1 LELSFQIYSR
11 HLLCLCVK
19 HCGVQVEADIERC
32 QEFLR
37 LHRAAAGA
45 RPRAPLLLAHH
56 RRLSQL
62 LCTSQ
67 PCTGRRP
74 VCPAQSSSPAP
85 ASAARLRSPWLS
97 TPWPA
102 AAGSPAGADLA
113 PAPAP
118 ERGAGHTPEPVYGV
132 QEPRG
137 SAAEP
142 DTPQDG
148 SPLARLTAEAP
159 GGWASAHRPSHGCVL
174 AGAAGLGLGLG
185 LGRGAPAADLL
196 EPPSTAPSEAGDLA
210 ALGPGFDRGPARASE
225 QALRSPAYAPA
236 ASRPAGG
243 ASLGPEDTL
252 AMASAALIGMESAGE
267 AAGPEELREASPRPG
282 ARDVGSSDAGGAEP
296 YSCAASEAS
305 TLARRS
311 SPARRGASAA
321 GCRWL
326 SPAAPPAAPAGGGP
340 DHLADPAEDP
350 GPSRMRRRL
359 SPMEP
364 LAAPAGAGGAGISVG
379 VRGLSLLVDALAAPA
394 GAGPIEVDT
403 SLLYSAGSAPCSAP
417 ASAPQS
423 PRSGPGSAPGSPLP
437 GPVLPSPALEAAL
450 ASPCESPCSSGRDL
464 RAGSDGAAN
473 GALLP
478 RAAERP
484 AGAPAAASGTLH
496 AAWLA
501 HLGARRR
508 AAHAGPAH
516 ALACGSGTPPAERP
530 LRPGHGDA
538 WVAAAGPCARGQA
551 ASSAPGANQESG
563 EGRRQ
568 RAVAKQASQEGDAR
582 CRAGGRPRLL
592 GAPPRSVSAPRERLT
607 CLQIPQ
613 AHDGATGPEV
623 ALRRVPASPARA
635 RRAPA
640 RDEALWAGLFP
651 APHPGSPAE
660 RGQLRTGSAAA
671 RPRPGPGSEAA
682 RAARLAALA
691 RPRTSAWAAAAAV
704 RRQGDAE
711 ALAECSFAPRTGRPP
726 AARPGGL
733 PAAERLLL
741 QAASRAQQARSPRSA
756 PVLGGRSHDRRQG
769 LHLRSHAGTS
779 GASVDAR
786 CSPCPCRQLRHR
798 LQWVQPSF
806 SVGVLDL
813 REDLWKKPICAAAV
827 GARARGA
834 GAPRAGRVHVRAAA
848 DRARGRGRLHAAAAA
863 PGRAAARQA
872 VRPARRG
879 VAGQPR
885 RRMPLLIRSSAWAGC
900 SGAPRVARRGG
911 QPAAMVHAAAAQR
924 AAPKRGCG
932 APRGVPRLTRGCCS
946 GASGAAQRAVQRIQ
960 RPTPPGT
967 CDRSRGRR
975 HAAASGRRRHGMPVD
990 AEARGVQGA
999 ERPPRTERASRRP
1012 SAHP

>member
-1 LELSFQIYSR
+1 MEVIVRSLSEVGRFGAVLTKYIPDTCCAYVSSTPAFRLRRTLSAARSSCACTALQLVRASGR
-11 HLLCLCVK
+11 PCCVP
-19 HCGVQVEADIERC
+19 V
-32 QEFLR
+32 
-37 LHRAAAGA
+37 
-45 RPRAPLLLAHH
+45 AHH
-56 RRLSQL
+56 RRRSRL

-97 TPWPA
+97 VPWPA

-118 ERGAGHTPEPVYGV
+118 ERGAGHNPEPVCGV
-132 QEPRG
+132 QESRG
-137 SAAEP
+137 PGAEP

-159 GGWASAHRPSHGCVL
+159 GGWASAHRPSHGSVL

-185 LGRGAPAADLL
+185 LGQGAPAADLL

-225 QALRSPAYAPA
+225 QAPRSPACAPA

-243 ASLGPEDTL
+243 AALGPEDTL

-267 AAGPEELREASPRPG
+267 AAGPEGLRGASPRPG
-282 ARDVGSSDAGGAEP
+282 ARDAGTSDAGAAEP

-305 TLARRS
+305 TLAPRS

-321 GCRWL
+321 GCGWL

-340 DHLADPAEDP
+340 DHLADPAEHP
-350 GPSRMRRRL
+350 SPSRMRRRL

-364 LAAPAGAGGAGISVG
+364 LAAPAGAGGAGFSLG
-379 VRGLSLLVDALAAPA
+379 VRGLSSLVDALAAPV

-417 ASAPQS
+417 CSAPASAPQS
-423 PRSGPGSAPGSPLP
+423 PRSGLGSAPGSPLP
-437 GPVLPSPALEAAL
+437 GPVLSSPALEAAL
-450 ASPCESPCSSGRDL
+450 ASPCESPCSSGREL

-508 AAHAGPAH
+508 PAHAGPAN
-516 ALACGSGTPPAERP
+516 APACGSGTPPAERV

-538 WVAAAGPCARGQA
+538 WAAAAGPCARGQA
-551 ASSAPGANQESG
+551 ASSAPGADQESG

-568 RAVAKQASQEGDAR
+568 RAVAKQASHEGDALF
-582 CRAGGRPRLL
+582 RAGGRPRLL
-592 GAPPRSVSAPRERLT
+592 GAPPPSVSAPRERLT
-607 CLQIPQ
+607 CQQCPQ
-613 AHDGATGPEV
+613 AHDGATRPEV
-623 ALRRVPASPARA
+623 ALRRANASPARA
-635 RRAPA
+635 RRAPGS
-640 RDEALWAGLFP
+640 DEALWAGLFP
-651 APHPGSPAE
+651 APHPDSPAE
-660 RGQLRTGSAAA
+660 RGRLCAGGAAA
-671 RPRPGPGSEAA
+671 RPRPGSGSEAA

-741 QAASRAQQARSPRSA
+741 QAASRAQQTRSPLST
-756 PVLGGRSHDRRQG
+756 PVLW
-769 LHLRSHAGTS
+769 GT
-779 GASVDAR
+779 R
-786 CSPCPCRQLRHR
+786 P
-798 LQWVQPSF
+798 
-806 SVGVLDL
+806 
-813 REDLWKKPICAAAV
+813 
-827 GARARGA
+827 
-834 GAPRAGRVHVRAAA
+834 
-848 DRARGRGRLHAAAAA
+848 
-863 PGRAAARQA
+863 RQA
-872 VRPARRG
+872 KGCTCA
-879 VAGQPR
+879 
-885 RRMPLLIRSSAWAGC
+885 RMP
-900 SGAPRVARRGG
+900 V
-911 QPAAMVHAAAAQR
+911 QVER
-924 AAPKRGCG
+924 A
-932 APRGVPRLTRGCCS
+932 LTRG
-946 GASGAAQRAVQRIQ
+946 AVHA
-960 RPTPPGT
+960 
-967 CDRSRGRR
+967 
-975 HAAASGRRRHGMPVD
+975 HAASSDIVGSGCSL
-990 AEARGVQGA
+990 
-999 ERPPRTERASRRP
+999 ASRTGCWT
-1012 SAHP
+1012 